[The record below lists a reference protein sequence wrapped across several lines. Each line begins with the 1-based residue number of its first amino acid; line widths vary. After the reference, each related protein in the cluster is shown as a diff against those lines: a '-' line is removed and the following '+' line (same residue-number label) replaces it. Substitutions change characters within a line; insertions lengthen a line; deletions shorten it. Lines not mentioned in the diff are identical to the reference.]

1 MRNPGLYEFYEKLYF
16 HEVEAREQMTT
27 RLQIPLA
34 LLISIVGALGFM
46 IQNLE
51 RGENGT
57 WAHVFFSLFLASTA
71 FLTASGYHCIRSAWG
86 YDYSMLPVASA
97 WDDYR
102 EQCVTTYASYPN
114 NRQLVWTA
122 IQSGIHAKYVECAS
136 VNARINEL
144 RSYHYHMTIKYLIV
158 AVVLGF
164 FAFVSF
170 YFGSLDKAS
179 HNKPT
184 EVRLV
189 APLETKGA
197 ENGKPAPAAT
207 PAAAAADSTR

>member
-1 MRNPGLYEFYEKLYF
+1 MKNPGLYPFYEKLYF
-16 HEVEAREQMTT
+16 HEIEAREQMTT

-46 IQNLE
+46 VQNLE
-51 RGENGT
+51 RGQTGA
-57 WAHVFFSLFLASTA
+57 WAHVFFGLFLASTA

-86 YDYSMLPVASA
+86 HDYSMLPVASD
-97 WDDYR
+97 WDDYH
-102 EQCVTTYASYPN
+102 EQCVGTYAVYPN
-114 NRQLVWTA
+114 SRQLVWTA
-122 IQSGIHAKYVECAS
+122 IQTGIHAKYVECAS

-170 YFGSLDKAS
+170 YFGNLDKSS
-179 HNKPT
+179 HNKAT

-189 APLETKGA
+189 APIELKGA
-197 ENGKPAPAAT
+197 ENGKSAPTTTTAT
-207 PAAAAADSTR
+207 TTADSPR